1 MSDDAEFRPQRRH
14 RIRVHA
20 ISNSD
25 ALGYLGQQAI
35 SAAVSPGDDYRIVG
49 GHMVRLLLEVYP
61 TPQATARSTLDADAA
76 VGDVEVVGPL
86 SERLRAQDFVKAG
99 GSVFLKQAGGGQQIE
114 INLLLP
120 GLHQAP
126 GIRPKYVPGVGQVDS
141 LPELF
146 LVMQSDPL
154 HLDVTAILL
163 DGQAISYPTR
173 IPDVAAAVILKAH
186 AWKARLAE
194 KDVADLHSLLE
205 IREAHPEVP
214 WRLAD
219 SGLIG
224 FKRDT
229 AQILYELA
237 ERVVRKNAGFP
248 VPAHLDRKRMAGLV
262 LRHVAQPRPR

>member
-1 MSDDAEFRPQRRH
+1 MSDDAELRPERRH
-14 RIRVHA
+14 SIRVHA

-35 SAAVSPGDDYRIVG
+35 STAVSPEDAYRIVG

-61 TPQATARSTLDADAA
+61 TPRATPRSTLDADAA
-76 VGDVEVVGPL
+76 VGDIEMVGPL
-86 SERLRAQDFVKAG
+86 SESLRAQDFVKSG
-99 GSVFLKQAGGGQQIE
+99 GNVFLKQAEGEQQIE

-120 GLHQAP
+120 RLDRAP
-126 GIRPKYVPGVGQVDS
+126 GIRPRHVPGIGQVDS
-141 LPELF
+141 LPELH

-163 DGQAISYPTR
+163 DGQAIEYRTR
-173 IPDVAAAVILKAH
+173 IPDVEAAIILKAH
-186 AWKARLAE
+186 AWKARRTE
-194 KDVADLHSLLE
+194 KDLADLHSLLE
-205 IREAHPEVP
+205 MKEAHPEVP
-214 WRLAD
+214 WKLAG

-229 AQILYELA
+229 ARILHEIA
-237 ERVVRKNAGFP
+237 GRVVLRNAGFP

-262 LRHVAQPRPR
+262 LRHVSPPR

>member
-173 IPDVAAAVILKAH
+173 IPDVAAA
-186 AWKARLAE
+186 
-194 KDVADLHSLLE
+194 
-205 IREAHPEVP
+205 
-214 WRLAD
+214 
-219 SGLIG
+219 GLMH
-224 FKRDT
+224 
-229 AQILYELA
+229 E
-237 ERVVRKNAGFP
+237 
-248 VPAHLDRKRMAGLV
+248 
-262 LRHVAQPRPR
+262 